1 MMSLLKRKT
10 VSEIAQDL
18 RVKQSPVRK
27 LAREGEIANFRVG
40 RLLRFSSDA
49 AEKFAERQIK
59 PNDR

>member
-1 MMSLLKRKT
+1 MSLLKPKT

-18 RVKQSPVRK
+18 RVKPSTVRK

-40 RLLRFSSDA
+40 RLLRFPSDA
-49 AEKFAERQIK
+49 AERFAEKQMK